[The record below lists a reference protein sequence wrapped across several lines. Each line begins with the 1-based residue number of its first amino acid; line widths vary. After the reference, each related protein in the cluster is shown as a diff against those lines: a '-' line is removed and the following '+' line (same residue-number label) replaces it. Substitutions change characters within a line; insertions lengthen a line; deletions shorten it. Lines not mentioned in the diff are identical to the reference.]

1 MSDQP
6 ILATKLPPGWMRS
19 DLHVLDHA
27 VLAHGVPEARPDLG
41 VIILAG
47 LLLSDGTNLY
57 SLVWSTGQRVARTT
71 ADTGWAIEE
80 QFDGEQPT
88 DDDDPRAVMWRIAIE
103 CMVDA
108 GRKTR
113 EERGQ

>member
-1 MSDQP
+1 VSEP
-6 ILATKLPPGWMRS
+6 ILTTKLPPGWMRS
-19 DLHVLDHA
+19 DLSVLEHE

-80 QFDGEQPT
+80 QFDGQQPT
-88 DDDDPRAVMWRIAIE
+88 SDDDPRAVMWRIAID
-103 CMVDA
+103 CMVGA
-108 GRKTR
+108 AQKTR
-113 EERGQ
+113 LELGQ